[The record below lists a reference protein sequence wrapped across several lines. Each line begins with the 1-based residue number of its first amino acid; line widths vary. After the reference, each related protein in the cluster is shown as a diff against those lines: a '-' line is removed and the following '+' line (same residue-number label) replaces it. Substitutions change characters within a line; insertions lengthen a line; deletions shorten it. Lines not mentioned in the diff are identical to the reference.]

1 MIYLRLAWRNIWR
14 NSRRTWITVASIFFA
29 VILSTFMWAMLE
41 GVYDN
46 MIRNVVAF
54 SSGYLQVHKK
64 GYWEEKSI
72 ENVFL
77 ADTVTERQLSSIPD
91 VTAVIPRIENFALA
105 STGERSTGVLLLG
118 IDPENEKK
126 ITRLDQKVLAGK
138 YIAANDADVMVGNGV
153 ARKLRLSVGD
163 SIILLGQGYQ
173 ASSANGLYRVQGI
186 VQMGS
191 PDLDKILVYMNL
203 KSASTLLNLDNQ
215 LSSWALMIDNP
226 RKMSQVKKSI
236 SVQLDTLSYEVMDW
250 KEMMPELDQMITADG
265 SGHKITLLVLY
276 LVISFGIFST
286 ILMMLAER
294 QHEFGIMVAIGMK
307 KYQIALIVFMET
319 VMITFIGVL
328 AGSMASLPVIQ
339 YFSIHPIQLSGEVRT
354 IYQNYGFEP
363 IIPVS
368 TAPAVFLSQARV
380 VSLIT
385 LLIAVYPVY
394 KILNMKLMT
403 ALRS

>member
-64 GYWEEKSI
+64 GYWEEKNI
-72 ENVFL
+72 ENVFIS
-77 ADTVTERQLSSIPD
+77 DTTTERKLASIPD
-91 VTAVIPRIENFALA
+91 ITAIIPRIENFALA
-105 STGERSTGVLLLG
+105 STGERTTGVLLLG
-118 IDPENEKK
+118 IDPEKEKT
-126 ITRLDQKVLAGK
+126 ITRLDEKVFAGK
-138 YIAANDADVMVGNGV
+138 YIAVNDPDVMVGSGV

-173 ASSANGLYRVQGI
+173 ASSANGLFRVQGI

-203 KSASTLLNLDNQ
+203 ETARTLLNLDNQ

-226 RKMSQVKKSI
+226 KKMEPVKN
-236 SVQLDTLSYEVMDW
+236 SVSTQLDTLSYEVMDW
-250 KEMMPELDQMITADG
+250 KEMMPDLDQMIAADG
-265 SGHKITLLVLY
+265 SGHKITLFVLY
-276 LVISFGIFST
+276 LVIGFGIFST

-307 KYQIALIVFMET
+307 KYQIAIIVFLET

-328 AGSMASLPVIQ
+328 AGSLASLPVIQ
-339 YFSIHPIQLSGEVRT
+339 YFAIHPIQLSGEVRV
-354 IYQNYGFEP
+354 IYENYGFEP
-363 IIPVS
+363 VIPVS
-368 TAPAVFLSQARV
+368 TAPAVFLSQARI

-394 KILNMKLMT
+394 KIFRMNLMT